1 MEFNFKISKSFILLV
16 DDINGIS
23 AQPGCLAVLD
33 ILDFDLNRDL
43 IGDLNTR
50 LIGDLNRDLIGDL
63 NTRLIGDLN
72 RDLIGDLNR
81 DLIGDLNTR
90 FIPSGGDRPPDI
102 FLLVI
107 RVRSPFCIYI
117 LYIHYIIG

>member
-43 IGDLNTR
+43 IGDLNT
-50 LIGDLNRDLIGDL
+50 L
-63 NTRLIGDLN
+63 
-72 RDLIGDLNR
+72 
-81 DLIGDLNTR
+81 LIGDLNTR
-90 FIPSGGDRPPDI
+90 FIPSRGDHLLDI
-102 FLLVI
+102 I
-107 RVRSPFCIYI
+107 
-117 LYIHYIIG
+117 